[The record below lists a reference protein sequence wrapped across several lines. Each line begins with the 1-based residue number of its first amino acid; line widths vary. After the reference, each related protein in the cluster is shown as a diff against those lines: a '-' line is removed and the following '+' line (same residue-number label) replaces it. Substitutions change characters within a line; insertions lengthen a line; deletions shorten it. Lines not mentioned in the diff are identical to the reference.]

1 MRWLTVLLLM
11 LTVFPLAAADVVF
24 ISPSSSPFHGA
35 LGLWQEAVTDIW
47 GISSF
52 TSLDGEHCQEE
63 ILDEVRNLDA
73 DVGIV
78 ICSGHGGDGYLSLG
92 PGKRLEYEALLKA
105 MAASGEKRI
114 LVVEACRSGSAAD
127 VLASGVLGKEHGDM
141 TVLTSGGDD
150 ELCYGFNRG
159 DSVAGALV
167 RSLLLF
173 GTVPR
178 SIEVMNAD
186 AVQHPVAIWLPEG
199 SQEAETVMLDP
210 RTEMAVNQEKRWLI

>member
-11 LTVFPLAAADVVF
+11 LTALPLTAADVVF

-52 TSLDGEHCQEE
+52 TSLDGEHCQEG

-92 PGKRLEYEALLKA
+92 PGERLEYEALLKA
-105 MAASGEKRI
+105 MAASGEKRVLI
-114 LVVEACRSGSAAD
+114 VEACRSGSAAD

-141 TVLTSGGDD
+141 TVLTSCGGD

-173 GTVPR
+173 GTVSQ
-178 SIEVMNAD
+178 SIEVMDAD

-199 SQEAETVMLDP
+199 SQEAESVMLDP
-210 RTEMAVNQEKRWLI
+210 RTEMAVNQERRWLI